1 MQEHPIKH
9 WITNLSMNYPKRTI
23 ILSLI
28 FTAFMASGLRYFF
41 IEDDM
46 MKLLPKDIPTRQTWD
61 EIKKEF
67 GNTEFI
73 YVAFGHPGESVFN
86 QEMIAKV
93 WDFTEELEA
102 MPEVDE
108 VNGVTTMNR
117 MDNDD
122 GFLLIDDLIPYRDL
136 SAEELLSI
144 EDYLNRN
151 PNVKVRFI
159 STNEDYM
166 NIMIQPYDKANY
178 SILAFKIRDLAEKQL
193 EGYNVYFGGPPYIT
207 GVMTVLIREDV
218 MMLVRIGMV
227 VMVLILLS
235 SLRSVPGVLMVLSVI
250 FLSLISMMGSMGWI
264 YHFTGSERFVFSLIN
279 TSMPIILLTIANSD
293 GVHVMTKFFKK
304 MRLFGDKKE
313 AVTQTMMSLLLP
325 IFLTSLTTIAAFLS
339 MIYSPLEVQTGYGV
353 SVSIGIAWAW
363 ILSST
368 FLPSLIMLK
377 KWNMD
382 SKAVK
387 QSSYLENAID
397 KFGKGVLNRPK
408 KVLSSGIL
416 LVVVGLVGMNWL
428 NVEVDIQSFF
438 KEGSEIREGLEFLD
452 QEMVGTMDLQFRIEG
467 DMKEPDNLT
476 FMEELQGFLED
487 HPRVTTT
494 FSIADIIKQ
503 MHRTVMDDDP
513 ACETIPETRE
523 KINNLFTMYSMSGDP
538 EDFSSLV
545 DYDYSVGLTSA
556 LMRNMSSKE
565 IIKFVEETEEVID
578 QKETSGL
585 QITIT
590 GMLVVFRDLI
600 GLIVRSS
607 FISITVSIIV
617 IALIAGYF
625 FKRLLWGVLAVVPLT
640 SAVILN
646 FGFMGIFGVDLSHIT
661 AILSSIIIGVGVDFA
676 IHYIS
681 QFKRLVKH
689 GTSPDV
695 LSREVV
701 DDVGYPIV
709 LDALSNMAFGALLFS
724 QFLPIQHMGG
734 LMVFSMVSTSVGT
747 LTLLASLSEIFKSR
761 LMRKEKK

>member
-1 MQEHPIKH
+1 
-9 WITNLSMNYPKRTI
+9 
-23 ILSLI
+23 
-28 FTAFMASGLRYFF
+28 
-41 IEDDM
+41 
-46 MKLLPKDIPTRQTWD
+46 
-61 EIKKEF
+61 
-67 GNTEFI
+67 
-73 YVAFGHPGESVFN
+73 
-86 QEMIAKV
+86 
-93 WDFTEELEA
+93 
-102 MPEVDE
+102 
-108 VNGVTTMNR
+108 

-438 KEGSEIREGLEFLD
+438 KEGSEIRQGLEFLD

-513 ACETIPETRE
+513 AYETIPETRE

-556 LMRNMSSKE
+556 LMRNISSKE

-578 QKETSGL
+578 QKEKSGL

-747 LTLLASLSEIFKSR
+747 LTLLASLSEIFKTR
-761 LMRKEKK
+761 LMRKEKN

>member
-23 ILSLI
+23 IISLI

-93 WDFTEELEA
+93 WDFTEELES
-102 MPEVDE
+102 MPEVEE
-108 VNGVTTMNR
+108 VNGITTMNR

-250 FLSLISMMGSMGWI
+250 FLSLISMLGSMGWI
-264 YHFTGSERFVFSLIN
+264 YHLTGSERFVFSLIN

-438 KEGSEIREGLEFLD
+438 KEGSEIREGLEFWIKKWLARWICS
-452 QEMVGTMDLQFRIEG
+452 L
-467 DMKEPDNLT
+467 
-476 FMEELQGFLED
+476 EL
-487 HPRVTTT
+487 
-494 FSIADIIKQ
+494 K
-503 MHRTVMDDDP
+503 
-513 ACETIPETRE
+513 
-523 KINNLFTMYSMSGDP
+523 
-538 EDFSSLV
+538 
-545 DYDYSVGLTSA
+545 
-556 LMRNMSSKE
+556 
-565 IIKFVEETEEVID
+565 
-578 QKETSGL
+578 
-585 QITIT
+585 
-590 GMLVVFRDLI
+590 
-600 GLIVRSS
+600 
-607 FISITVSIIV
+607 
-617 IALIAGYF
+617 
-625 FKRLLWGVLAVVPLT
+625 
-640 SAVILN
+640 
-646 FGFMGIFGVDLSHIT
+646 
-661 AILSSIIIGVGVDFA
+661 AI
-676 IHYIS
+676 
-681 QFKRLVKH
+681 
-689 GTSPDV
+689 
-695 LSREVV
+695 
-701 DDVGYPIV
+701 
-709 LDALSNMAFGALLFS
+709 
-724 QFLPIQHMGG
+724 
-734 LMVFSMVSTSVGT
+734 
-747 LTLLASLSEIFKSR
+747 
-761 LMRKEKK
+761 